1 MARIGPKQGHR
12 AAVLL
17 RSVYRAEQVGVADG
31 PAPVPWQPNSVYP
44 PAGTLP
50 LYPTLV
56 KLTAPL
62 LPWAVAFQV
71 LVTAAPEGRI
81 SPAVQPFSG
90 IARAAPRTV
99 ATTPPFH

>member
-12 AAVLL
+12 AAALL
-17 RSVYRAEQVGVADG
+17 GSVYRAEQLGVPDG
-31 PAPVPWQPNSVYP
+31 PTPVPWKPNSVYP

-71 LVTAAPEGRI
+71 LVTAAPEGRV
-81 SPAVQPFSG
+81 SPAVQPSSG
-90 IARAAPRTV
+90 VAPAVTRTV
-99 ATTPPFH
+99 ATKPPFH